1 MLSDAFCRWESM
13 SDWEASQVLGAGVLE
28 KRPMMMDSEEGG
40 SGLFWWLMLAGL
52 LDIFFGSETV
62 AGFMRLFQLLRCG
75 VSETIQKFCTHWEI
89 FFLSAEVV

>member
-1 MLSDAFCRWESM
+1 
-13 SDWEASQVLGAGVLE
+13 
-28 KRPMMMDSEEGG
+28 MMDSEEGG

-75 VSETIQKFCTHWEI
+75 VSEAVEKFCTHWEM
-89 FFLSAEVV
+89 FFLSAEVVRRLYRKADLRWKELQMIDDFKEFKCGFTC